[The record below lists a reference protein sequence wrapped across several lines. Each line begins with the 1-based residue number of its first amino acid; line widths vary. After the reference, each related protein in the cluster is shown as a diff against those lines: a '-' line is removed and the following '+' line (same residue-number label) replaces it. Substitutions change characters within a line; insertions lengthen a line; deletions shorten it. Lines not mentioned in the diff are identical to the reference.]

1 MFKELK
7 SSVWL
12 EHNMKRER
20 AKREKGQ
27 CIILLNPHDAHED
40 KYYNFHFKEEESTFS
55 KVT

>member
-1 MFKELK
+1 
-7 SSVWL
+7 
-12 EHNMKRER
+12 MKRER